1 MITVIVPEPARAYFS
16 LKLSGMKTLLT
27 IIIVAL
33 LLLNGATA
41 TYGGLNL
48 MLCPDGSSLY
58 LPPDLLAGTPFTD
71 YFIPGL
77 LLLLTNGLPSLGITY
92 FFIAKGRTG
101 SWLVKIQGLLLC
113 GYIII
118 QVLLIEVVLPLH
130 FICGGA
136 GLLLILCAWLLEAVS
151 TGRHAKKIK
160 QAGTRPL

>member
-1 MITVIVPEPARAYFS
+1 MIIIIPWRDLVMGVILQEPATVYFS
-16 LKLSGMKTLLT
+16 LKSARMKILLT

-41 TYGGLNL
+41 SYGGLSL
-48 MLCPDGSSLY
+48 MLRPDGSSLY
-58 LPPDLLAGTPFTD
+58 LPQDLLAGTPFND

-77 LLLLTNGLPSLGITY
+77 LLLLTNGLPSLSITY
-92 FFIAKGRTG
+92 LFIAWGQKG

-113 GYIII
+113 SYIII

-136 GLLLILCAWLLEAVS
+136 
-151 TGRHAKKIK
+151 
-160 QAGTRPL
+160 